1 MFTIFYIFSNYLPGV
16 PDLEVVLDALGVIAA
31 VEAVAEAGHV
41 IAAMRKVEAEAPVE
55 VVVEAAAEKTVALET
70 TNHVAGVVVWYVVEN
85 QEVEAN
91 QFQEVNLDLFHVLVV
106 DHQQSVMVI
115 DLIRM
120 IDINHLIEMID
131 T

>member
-91 QFQEVNLDLFHVLVV
+91 QFQEVNLDLFHALVV